1 MKTTALT
8 QKHIDLGAKMVPFA
22 GYNMP
27 VQYLGVTVE
36 HLNVRD
42 KVGVFDVS
50 HMGEFFVEGPH
61 ALDLIQRVTSNDVS
75 TLVDGQVQYSCMP
88 NLEGG
93 IVRDIVVRTGQKVS
107 EGELLMKIDDTEFLG
122 QLKSAKQQK
131 ESLNRNLKLLNEEKD
146 ILEPLV
152 DSGVEPRIQLIR
164 LMSRIATAEAEFQSI
179 KDQLPNLEDKV
190 LRTSVSAPMD
200 GIVNQILINTT
211 GGVAQPGSPLL
222 EMIPLDDEL
231 ILEVEIAPT
240 DIAYV
245 IKDQR
250 AIVQLS
256 AFDFAVYGSLE
267 GVVMNVSADTITKDD
282 GTTWYI
288 CLVSIPSD
296 GVTSMSRKLEILPG
310 MQATV
315 NIVSG
320 SKTILQ
326 YLLEK
331 LITSYRSNTE
341 IVDHIHVEKLFYSQ
355 TKEEYFQKKNE
366 GKKVVKIR

>member
-1 MKTTALT
+1 
-8 QKHIDLGAKMVPFA
+8 
-22 GYNMP
+22 
-27 VQYLGVTVE
+27 
-36 HLNVRD
+36 
-42 KVGVFDVS
+42 
-50 HMGEFFVEGPH
+50 
-61 ALDLIQRVTSNDVS
+61 
-75 TLVDGQVQYSCMP
+75 
-88 NLEGG
+88 
-93 IVRDIVVRTGQKVS
+93 
-107 EGELLMKIDDTEFLG
+107 
-122 QLKSAKQQK
+122 
-131 ESLNRNLKLLNEEKD
+131 
-146 ILEPLV
+146 
-152 DSGVEPRIQLIR
+152 
-164 LMSRIATAEAEFQSI
+164 MSRIATAEAEFQSI
-179 KDQLPNLEDKV
+179 RDQLPNLEDKV

-267 GVVMNVSADTITKDD
+267 GKVFNVSADTVTKED
-282 GTTWYI
+282 GSTWYM
-288 CLVSIPSD
+288 CLVSIPAD
-296 GVTSMSRKLEILPG
+296 GVTTMGREIEILPG

-326 YLLEK
+326 YLLQPF
-331 LITSYRSNTE
+331 TNM
-341 IVDHIHVEKLFYSQ
+341 
-355 TKEEYFQKKNE
+355 KNKAFRE
-366 GKKVVKIR
+366 R

>member
-1 MKTTALT
+1 MSIVKKILS
-8 QKHIDLGAKMVPFA
+8 L
-22 GYNMP
+22 
-27 VQYLGVTVE
+27 
-36 HLNVRD
+36 
-42 KVGVFDVS
+42 VGSVFRA
-50 HMGEFFVEGPH
+50 PK
-61 ALDLIQRVTSNDVS
+61 ADLILFSIAAFFILFFIWASRSELEEVTRGNGKVIASSKV
-75 TLVDGQVQYSCMP
+75 QVIQ

-93 IVRDIVVRTGQKVS
+93 IIRDIFVKTGQRVEKDQ
-107 EGELLMKIDDTEFLG
+107 LLLKIDDTQFLG
-122 QLKSAKQQK
+122 DLNSAKQQK
-131 ESLNRNLKLLNEEKD
+131 LSLNESLELLKEERD

-152 DSGVEPRIQLIR
+152 ESGVEPRINLIR
-164 LMSRIATAEAEFQSI
+164 LLQRISTAESEYRVLQ
-179 KDQLPNLEDKV
+179 DQIPNLEDK
-190 LRTSVSAPMD
+190 LKRTNVRAPRD
-200 GIVNQILINTT
+200 GIINRLLISTT
-211 GGVAQPGSPLL
+211 GGVIQPGNPIL
-222 EMIPLDDEL
+222 EMIPVDDDL
-231 ILEVEIAPT
+231 VLEVEVAPT

-250 AIVQLS
+250 AVVQLS

-326 YLLEK
+326 YLLQPFTN
-331 LITSYRSNTE
+331 I
-341 IVDHIHVEKLFYSQ
+341 
-355 TKEEYFQKKNE
+355 KNKAFRE
-366 GKKVVKIR
+366 R

>member
-1 MKTTALT
+1 MRVLKKILS
-8 QKHIDLGAKMVPFA
+8 LV
-22 GYNMP
+22 
-27 VQYLGVTVE
+27 VS
-36 HLNVRD
+36 
-42 KVGVFDVS
+42 VFRA
-50 HMGEFFVEGPH
+50 PK
-61 ALDLIQRVTSNDVS
+61 ADLILFSIAAFFILFFIWASRSELEEVTRGNGKVIASSKV
-75 TLVDGQVQYSCMP
+75 QVIQ

-93 IVRDIVVRTGQKVS
+93 IIRDIFVKTGQRVEKDQ
-107 EGELLMKIDDTEFLG
+107 LLLKIDDTQFLG
-122 QLKSAKQQK
+122 DLNSAKQQRL
-131 ESLNRNLKLLNEEKD
+131 SLNKSLELLKEERE

-152 DSGVEPRIQLIR
+152 ESGVEPRINLIR
-164 LMSRIATAEAEFQSI
+164 LLQRISTAESEYRVLQ
-179 KDQLPNLEDKV
+179 DQIPNLEDK
-190 LRTSVSAPMD
+190 LQRTNVRAPRD
-200 GIVNQILINTT
+200 GIINRLLISTT
-211 GGVAQPGSPLL
+211 GGVIQPGNPIL
-222 EMIPLDDEL
+222 EMIPVDDDL
-231 ILEVEIAPT
+231 VLEVEVAPT

-250 AIVQLS
+250 AVVQLS

-326 YLLEK
+326 YLLQPFTN
-331 LITSYRSNTE
+331 I
-341 IVDHIHVEKLFYSQ
+341 
-355 TKEEYFQKKNE
+355 KNKAFRE
-366 GKKVVKIR
+366 R